1 MNQTTKLPNEPA
13 CKQLYAWIANV
24 VFALLPCAVRADII
38 TEWNERAFA
47 AMEAEKVTGGF
58 GPARILTIMH
68 AAMFDAVNAVDKR
81 YTSYSGATLDAT
93 GASPEVAVHAAAR
106 RALAELLPRQ
116 KPMLDAA
123 FDAAMLRSADGA
135 AGSAGIAAGEKAAMT
150 VVEQRKTDGANSPN
164 TYRPPLAAAGMY
176 VPTTMPALT
185 FVASVKP
192 LALTSVSQFRPGP
205 PYALSSAAWARD
217 YNETKEL
224 GSTKSTQR
232 SAWQTET
239 AHFWVLVGTPAWNQ
253 AARSLSASK
262 PQPLT
267 ESARLFAHLN
277 MAIADAY
284 LAVFDAKYQYNFWR
298 PITAIRNGD
307 RDGNDATERDAGWT
321 PAIDTPLHP
330 EYPCAHCTV
339 DGAAGAV
346 LKSVFGMGPVP
357 EFTLT
362 FADMPGVTRRYT
374 SIQQLEEEVS
384 MARIWGG
391 VHFRTTNEVGHSLG
405 KQVGEYV
412 LSTHLRPAR

>member
-1 MNQTTKLPNEPA
+1 MNHTAKLSTGPA
-13 CKQLYAWIANV
+13 HKRLFAGIV
-24 VFALLPCAVRADII
+24 TVLFALLPCAVRADIV
-38 TEWNERAFA
+38 TEWNERAFV
-47 AMEAEKVTGGF
+47 AMGAEKVTGGF

-68 AAMFDAVNAVDKR
+68 AAMFDAVSAVDKR
-81 YTSYSGATLDAT
+81 YASYSGATLDAT
-93 GASPEVAVHAAAR
+93 DASPEVAVHAAAR

-123 FDAAMLRSADGA
+123 FDAATLRSPDGA
-135 AGSAGIAAGEKAAMT
+135 ARAAGIDAGEKAAMSL
-150 VVEQRKTDGANSPN
+150 VEQRKTDGANSPN
-164 TYRPPLAAAGMY
+164 TYRPITAPGVY
-176 VPTTMPALT
+176 VPTTMLTLT

-205 PYALSSAAWARD
+205 PYELSSASWARD

-239 AHFWVLVGTPAWNQ
+239 ARFWVLVGTPAWNQ

-262 PQPLT
+262 PQPLA

-321 PAIDTPLHP
+321 PVIDTPLHP

-346 LKSVFGMGPVP
+346 LKSVFGTGQVE

-362 FADMPGVTRRYT
+362 FADMPGITRRYT

-391 VHFRTTNEVGHSLG
+391 VHFRTSNEVGHALG
-405 KQVGEYV
+405 KQVGDYV
-412 LSTHLRPAR
+412 LSNYFRPIR

>member
-1 MNQTTKLPNEPA
+1 MKQPTSLSVRPSFNQMSI
-13 CKQLYAWIANV
+13 WIAAV
-24 VFALLPCAVRADII
+24 VFPLLPCAARADIV

-47 AMEAEKVTGGF
+47 AMGAEKITGGF
-58 GPARILTIMH
+58 APARMLTIMH
-68 AAMFDAVNAVDKR
+68 SAMFDAVNAVDKR
-81 YTSYSGATLDAT
+81 YMSYSGAPLDAT
-93 GASPEVAVHAAAR
+93 GASRDVAAHAAAR
-106 RALAELLPRQ
+106 RALAVLLPTQR
-116 KPMLDAA
+116 PMLDAA
-123 FDAAMLRSADGA
+123 FDAAMSRLPDGA
-135 AGSAGIAAGEKAAMT
+135 ARSAGIAAGDQAAMT
-150 VVEQRKTDGANSPN
+150 VVELRKADGANSPN
-164 TYRPPLAAAGMY
+164 TYRPMTAPGVY
-176 VPTTMPALT
+176 VPTTLPLLS
-185 FVASVKP
+185 FVANVEP

-217 YNETKEL
+217 YNETKEM

-232 SAWQTET
+232 SEWQTET
-239 AHFWVLVGTPAWNQ
+239 ARFWVLVGTPAWNQ

-262 PQPLT
+262 SQPLA

-298 PITAIRNGD
+298 PITATRNGD

-346 LKSVFGMGPVP
+346 LKSVFGTGQVP

-362 FADMPGVTRRYT
+362 FADMPGVTRRYN

-391 VHFRTTNEVGHSLG
+391 VHFRTSNEVGHALG
-405 KQVGEYV
+405 TQVGEYV
-412 LSTHLRPAR
+412 LSSQLRPVR

>member
-1 MNQTTKLPNEPA
+1 MNRTAKLSTGPA
-13 CKQLYAWIANV
+13 DKQSFAWIVTV
-24 VFALLPCAVRADII
+24 VFALLPCAVHADIV
-38 TEWNERAFA
+38 TDWNERTFA

-58 GPARILTIMH
+58 GPARILSIMH
-68 AAMFDAVNAVDKR
+68 GAMFDAVNAVDKR
-81 YTSYSGATLDAT
+81 YSSYSGVTLGAT
-93 GASPEVAVHAAAR
+93 GAAPEVAVHAAAR
-106 RALAELLPRQ
+106 RASAELLPRQ

-123 FDAAMLRSADGA
+123 FDAAMLRSPDGA
-135 AGSAGIAAGEKAAMT
+135 ARAAGIDAGERAAMSL
-150 VVEQRKTDGANSPN
+150 VEPRKTDGADSPN
-164 TYRPPLAAAGMY
+164 TYRPITAPGVY
-176 VPTTMPALT
+176 VPTTMLVLT

-205 PYALSSAAWARD
+205 PYELSSASWARD

-224 GSTKSTQR
+224 GSTKSAQR

-239 AHFWVLVGTPAWNQ
+239 ARFRVLVGTPAWNQ

-262 PQPLT
+262 PQPLA

-307 RDGNDATERDAGWT
+307 RDGNDATERDAART
-321 PAIDTPLHP
+321 PVIDTPLHP

-346 LKSVFGMGPVP
+346 LKSVFGTGQVA

-374 SIQQLEEEVS
+374 SIQQLEEAVS
-384 MARIWGG
+384 MARVWGG
-391 VHFRTTNEVGHSLG
+391 VHFRTSNEVGHALG
-405 KQVGEYV
+405 KQVGDYV
-412 LSTHLRPAR
+412 LSNYFRPVR

>member
-1 MNQTTKLPNEPA
+1 
-13 CKQLYAWIANV
+13 
-24 VFALLPCAVRADII
+24 
-38 TEWNERAFA
+38 
-47 AMEAEKVTGGF
+47 
-58 GPARILTIMH
+58 
-68 AAMFDAVNAVDKR
+68 
-81 YTSYSGATLDAT
+81 
-93 GASPEVAVHAAAR
+93 
-106 RALAELLPRQ
+106 
-116 KPMLDAA
+116 
-123 FDAAMLRSADGA
+123 
-135 AGSAGIAAGEKAAMT
+135 MT
-150 VVEQRKTDGANSPN
+150 VVEQRKTDGADSPN
-164 TYRPPLAAAGMY
+164 TYRPVTAPGVY
-176 VPTTMPALT
+176 VPTTMPVLT
-185 FVASVKP
+185 IVASVKP

-205 PYALSSAAWARD
+205 PYALSSASWARD

-239 AHFWVLVGTPAWNQ
+239 ARFWVLVGTPAWNQ

-262 PQPLT
+262 PQPLA

-321 PAIDTPLHP
+321 PVIDTPLHP

-346 LKSVFGMGPVP
+346 LKSVFGTGQVE

-362 FADMPGVTRRYT
+362 FADMPGITRRYT

-391 VHFRTTNEVGHSLG
+391 VHFRTSNEVGHALG
-405 KQVGEYV
+405 KQVGDYV
-412 LSTHLRPAR
+412 LSNYFRPIR